1 MAYEHKEG
9 SGTLFINR
17 KKTKPTQPDWQGEIM
32 VNGVLMNLAAWTKLT
47 KNGDEWLSVN
57 ISEKMSVSVSEKRE
71 EAKVSKPVGSKF
83 DKLEDDIPF

>member
-47 KNGDEWLSVN
+47 KNGDEWLSV
-57 ISEKMSVSVSEKRE
+57 SVSEKRE
-71 EAKVSKPVGSKF
+71 EAKVSKPAGSKF

>member
-17 KKTKPTQPDWQGEIM
+17 KKTKPTQPDWQGEILI
-32 VNGVLMNLAAWTKLT
+32 NGVLMNLAAWTKLT
-47 KNGDEWLSVN
+47 KNGDEWLSV
-57 ISEKMSVSVSEKRE
+57 SVSEKRE
-71 EAKVSKPVGSKF
+71 ENRAPAGSNPAGSKF